1 MAQQNTPGSNKIV
14 GFFDQSKEIL
24 ATVTSIATGVAFI
37 YKLVQQVDDFDGFS
51 LAIELLNII
60 VLIAGMCFVFNRKFN
75 ISLPQTDSTE
85 FQQLVKLEVKQ
96 GSDISAEEKKLK
108 TRLEGV
114 SVLIRE
120 LLNNLKRFAICLIA
134 LYVFLFI
141 NDYNSEQNNRNLEGS
156 ITKSFPNQ
164 KSYTTEQVNDTA
176 TVIATAKDSAI
187 NAQKDSLLMHNFSLI
202 ELFGHSDL
210 ISKTTIHD
218 VFSTLIDNL
227 FNVASAVFLFIAF
240 FILYSRPMDADN
252 NRLSS
257 GYWLTPLFIV
267 ILIMVLN
274 CVIILNGAFKTNLQ
288 TLILTSRMLCGMFNG
303 VGMALLVSR
312 LISMEYFFKES
323 SGIFK
328 NFYLAGATIILPIYV
343 IAQPLWGF
351 LEMPDFHAMEALK
364 AFILIICL
372 WGKIFLVMIIYYML
386 SKGWIQAYLY
396 MLPIGTDKIKVITK
410 SFYEMENIIH
420 EGEE

>member
-1 MAQQNTPGSNKIV
+1 MAQQNKPGSNKIV

-51 LAIELLNII
+51 LAIELLNIV
-60 VLIAGMCFVFNRKFN
+60 VLVAGMAFVFNRKFN
-75 ISLPQTDSTE
+75 ISLPQTDSND
-85 FQQLVKLEVKQ
+85 FQQLVKLEVRQ
-96 GSDISAEEKKLK
+96 GGDILAEEKKLR
-108 TRLEGV
+108 TRLAGV
-114 SVLIRE
+114 AVLIRE
-120 LLNNLKRFAICLIA
+120 LLDNLKRFAICLIA

-141 NDYNSEQNNRNLEGS
+141 NDYNSEQNNQDLTAS
-156 ITKSFPNQ
+156 ISRSLPDQ
-164 KSYTTEQVNDTA
+164 KLYASKQLDDTA
-176 TVIATAKDSAI
+176 AIIANARDSAI

-202 ELFGHSDL
+202 ELFGKTDP
-210 ISKTTIHD
+210 ISRMTIHD
-218 VFSTLIDNL
+218 VFATLIDNL

-240 FILYSRPMDADN
+240 YILYLRPPDAGN
-252 NRLSS
+252 TRLNP

-267 ILIMVLN
+267 ILVMVLN
-274 CVIILNGAFKTNLQ
+274 WIIIINGAFNTNLQ

-323 SGIFK
+323 SEVFK
-328 NFYLAGATIILPIYV
+328 NFYLAGATIILPLYV

-410 SFYEMENIIH
+410 SFYEMENIVRED
-420 EGEE
+420 EG